1 MTDEPPRGSK
11 YLDLTEQDG
20 ISVVSFNEPT
30 ILDAF
35 HVAAVAEELLE
46 LVEKQGIRRM
56 VIDLGSVK
64 MLTSQALGMLLT
76 VRQKLSEKNGK
87 VVISG
92 IDPMLYRVFK
102 ITNLQAVFD
111 FFENNDMAVAA
122 LRDQPQ
128 QQ

>member
-1 MTDEPPRGSK
+1 MADQPPKGPK
-11 YLDLTEQDG
+11 HLILTEQDG
-20 ISVVSFNEPT
+20 VGVVSFNEPT
-30 ILDAF
+30 ILDAY

-46 LVEKQGIRRM
+46 LVEKQGVRKM

-76 VRQKLSEKNGK
+76 IRQKLSDKNGK

-111 FFENNDMAVAA
+111 FFDNNDAAVEA
-122 LRDQPQ
+122 LRDQPKQ
-128 QQ
+128 K